1 MLTLFLICQEMYHFF
16 AIKPT
21 TTSQEEK
28 ELRTSDI
35 PETVLCADPG
45 FDGDVLQKYGY
56 KTNTYYRGSM
66 DTDKFVGWNGGK
78 NENKTSNAVLEETL
92 RVNIIFRSLFHS
104 IFFAKDYVSN
114 RVKADTEFRKLV
126 YPHGRC
132 LSIIPPG
139 ESLNNTRLNSLTI
152 VVNNTAV
159 VEMGKIT
166 RLKVYFMDKV
176 NSVRIYP
183 NDMEMKG
190 DRVVMYLKEKQPKV
204 KSIKTQITRSVHV
217 EGDPLLDC
225 AVYTENN
232 SYSKCAQNELF
243 EVFTKEIGCIPPLL
257 DADPITTCN
266 KRFNFSA
273 AKDKYLDT
281 LFKPLYFHNRE
292 FKCKTPCTK
301 NVYTSSFLHTSPSAI
316 PSTVLM
322 VIFDKKLEVAHSTF
336 SIDGQTLLTRLG
348 GSVSSGRTLLWILVS
363 ILAVS
368 QVLPPKHLLI

>member
-1 MLTLFLICQEMYHFF
+1 MYLFWCWKHITIRNLFTSVCSMLTLFLICQEMYHFL

-35 PETVLCADPG
+35 PETVVCADPG

-78 NENKTSNAVLEETL
+78 NENKTSNAILEETL

-104 IFFAKDYVSN
+104 IFFAKDYVLN
-114 RVKADTEFRKLV
+114 RVNADTEFRKLV

-139 ESLNNTRLNSLTI
+139 ENLNDTRLNSLNI

-166 RLKVYFMDKV
+166 RLKVFFMDKV
-176 NSVRIYP
+176 DSARIYP

-225 AVYTENN
+225 AVYTENS
-232 SYSKCAQNELF
+232 SYSKCAQKELF
-243 EVFTKEIGCIPPLL
+243 E
-257 DADPITTCN
+257 A
-266 KRFNFSA
+266 
-273 AKDKYLDT
+273 
-281 LFKPLYFHNRE
+281 
-292 FKCKTPCTK
+292 
-301 NVYTSSFLHTSPSAI
+301 
-316 PSTVLM
+316 
-322 VIFDKKLEVAHSTF
+322 
-336 SIDGQTLLTRLG
+336 
-348 GSVSSGRTLLWILVS
+348 
-363 ILAVS
+363 
-368 QVLPPKHLLI
+368 